1 MSSSSST
8 KNPSSI
14 TVAKLSSFGELA
26 SFQRA
31 QRFAFEAAGVVPVTE
46 GEEKEYNEITHTR
59 MGYEEAGRRKYRR
72 DKQARIARAVRASR
86 FGR

>member
-1 MSSSSST
+1 MSSSST
-8 KNPSSI
+8 KNPSYI
-14 TVAKLSSFGELA
+14 TTAKLSSFEELA

-59 MGYEEAGRRKYRR
+59 MGYEEGAGRRKYRR